1 MSLTL
6 LIWFVLEQT
15 DSPFMVALVG
25 FFAFAP
31 TLLLGAFGGLL
42 ADRVDRRRLLITTA
56 SVSLAV
62 TVAMTVILNT
72 DLARFWQAYIVIFA
86 TGAGWSL
93 DMPSRRATIHDLLG
107 DSAVTNGIALE
118 SVGMYSSRM
127 FGPALAGG
135 LIALVNVSGGF
146 VVASVFYVV
155 TVAMMLS
162 LRLKEDIVTGL
173 TPGVAPGG
181 HGPDSRIRAGI
192 PLAGVREIFE
202 NLAQG
207 FRYVR
212 GQNVILATVLVTALM
227 NLLMFPYQQM
237 APVIARDT
245 LNVGPGL
252 MGVLLAAEGIGSMV
266 GAFAIASFSNFRYLG
281 RVYVGGTMLSMVCL
295 LVFSFSRHYGLSLA
309 VLVVLGLGGAAFGT
323 MQATIVILAARTEM
337 RGRALGIISLAI
349 GMMPLGSLM
358 VGGIATATSPTFAI
372 GLTAVVGLVLV
383 GAVAILMPVL
393 RGCIMP
399 DESHTQKPEEPAASA
414 ADV

>member
-1 MSLTL
+1 MTL

-15 DSPFMVALVG
+15 DSPFLVALVG

-56 SVSLAV
+56 SVSLAIA
-62 TVAMTVILNT
+62 VAMTIVLNT
-72 DLARFWQAYIVIFA
+72 DLARFWQSYIVIFA
-86 TGAGWSL
+86 SGAGWSL

-118 SVGMYSSRM
+118 SVGMYSTRM
-127 FGPALAGG
+127 IGPALAGG
-135 LIALVNVSGGF
+135 LITLVDVSGGF
-146 VVASVFYVV
+146 LVVSAFYIAA
-155 TVAMMLS
+155 VALLFS
-162 LRLKEDIVTGL
+162 LRLKEDMITSL
-173 TPGVAPGG
+173 RPGVARGDN
-181 HGPDSRIRAGI
+181 GPDSEKRAGN
-192 PLAGVREIFE
+192 PLAGAREVFE

-252 MGVLLAAEGIGSMV
+252 MGVLLAAEGVGSMV
-266 GAFAIASFSNFRYLG
+266 GAFTIASFSGFRYLG

-295 LVFSFSRHYGLSLA
+295 LAFSFSRHYGLSLA

-323 MQATIVILAARTEM
+323 MQATIVILTARTEM

-358 VGGIATATSPTFAI
+358 LGGIATATSPTFAI
-372 GLTAVVGLVLV
+372 GLFSVVGLVLV
-383 GAVAILMPVL
+383 GTVFALMPVL
-393 RGCIMP
+393 RGRIMP
-399 DESHTQKPEEPAASA
+399 DESHTAKPEEPPASA
-414 ADV
+414 ADAE